1 MITLESNYFP
11 CINYFKEL
19 VNNSDCTIDQWE
31 SFRKMS
37 FRNRCIVVGANGLIN
52 LSVPIE
58 GGRNTKQ
65 LMKDVKISYSEGWQQ
80 QHWKTIVS
88 SYAKAPFFEYYHNE
102 IEVLIKKQHTFL
114 IDKNMQ
120 IIFWLIKKFKLQTI
134 VSLSENIEQ
143 KILSNELS
151 FLNEWIPSNYTSEEK
166 KTVHYNQMF
175 EEKLGFQR
183 NVSILDL
190 LFCEGPRKTK
200 FFNSAH

>member
-1 MITLESNYFP
+1 MISLKECYHYAITMLSSN
-11 CINYFKEL
+11 
-19 VNNSDCTIDQWE
+19 
-31 SFRKMS
+31 
-37 FRNRCIVVGANGLIN
+37 IN

-65 LMKDVKISYSEGWQQ
+65 LIKDVKISYSEGWQQ

-134 VSLSENIEQ
+134 VSLSENSEQ

-151 FLNEWIPSNYTSEEK
+151 FLNEWIPSNYTSEENE
-166 KTVHYNQMF
+166 TVHYNQMF

-200 FFNSAH
+200 FFNSAY